1 MIVLGF
7 DPGTATTGFG
17 VLESVNDVLR
27 PIDVGVILTP
37 SDMPTEE
44 RLLSIY
50 NDVNT
55 LLDKYN
61 PDTVATERLFF
72 DRNVT
77 NALSVGRA
85 IGVIVLAVAQRGLP
99 WMEYTPMQ
107 VKTSVTGYG
116 GADKNQI
123 QQMVVRLLG
132 LAEVPKP
139 DDAADALAIDY
150 LFNEAGLH
158 RVEID
163 IRPENAASLRVVEK
177 LGLRHEGTKVRFI
190 HIDGAFRDHHIFAIT
205 KEEVSGSML
214 KRLANTQAQ

>member
-1 MIVLGF
+1 MIILGF

-17 VLESVNDVLR
+17 VVESVNDVLR

-37 SDMPTEE
+37 ADMPIEE

-50 NDVNT
+50 TDVNT

-85 IGVIVLAVAQRGLP
+85 IGVILLAVAQRGLP

-139 DDAADALAIDY
+139 DDAADALAIAICHAHSSK
-150 LFNEAGLH
+150 LKSIGMNQARGH
-158 RVEID
+158 R
-163 IRPENAASLRVVEK
+163 K
-177 LGLRHEGTKVRFI
+177 Q
-190 HIDGAFRDHHIFAIT
+190 
-205 KEEVSGSML
+205 
-214 KRLANTQAQ
+214 KRLQP

>member
-1 MIVLGF
+1 MIILGF

-17 VLESVNDVLR
+17 VVESINDVLR

-37 SDMPTEE
+37 ADMPIEE

-50 NDVNT
+50 TDVNT

-85 IGVIVLAVAQRGLP
+85 IGVILLAVAQRGLP

-139 DDAADALAIDY
+139 DDAADALAIAICHAHS
-150 LFNEAGLH
+150 LKLKSIGMNQSRGH
-158 RVEID
+158 R
-163 IRPENAASLRVVEK
+163 K
-177 LGLRHEGTKVRFI
+177 Q
-190 HIDGAFRDHHIFAIT
+190 
-205 KEEVSGSML
+205 
-214 KRLANTQAQ
+214 KRLQP

>member
-1 MIVLGF
+1 MIILGF

-17 VLESVNDVLR
+17 VVESVNDILR

-37 SDMPTEE
+37 ADMPIEE

-50 NDVNT
+50 TDVNT

-85 IGVIVLAVAQRGLP
+85 IGVILLAVAQRGLP

-139 DDAADALAIDY
+139 DDAADALAIAICHAHS
-150 LFNEAGLH
+150 LKLKSIGMNQSRGH
-158 RVEID
+158 R
-163 IRPENAASLRVVEK
+163 K
-177 LGLRHEGTKVRFI
+177 Q
-190 HIDGAFRDHHIFAIT
+190 
-205 KEEVSGSML
+205 
-214 KRLANTQAQ
+214 KRLQP

>member
-1 MIVLGF
+1 MIILGF

-17 VLESVNDVLR
+17 VVESINDVLR

-37 SDMPTEE
+37 ADMPVEE

-50 NDVNT
+50 TDVNT

-85 IGVIVLAVAQRGLP
+85 IGVILLAVAQRGLP

-139 DDAADALAIDY
+139 DDAADALAIAICHAHS
-150 LFNEAGLH
+150 LKLKSIGMNQSRGH
-158 RVEID
+158 R
-163 IRPENAASLRVVEK
+163 K
-177 LGLRHEGTKVRFI
+177 Q
-190 HIDGAFRDHHIFAIT
+190 
-205 KEEVSGSML
+205 
-214 KRLANTQAQ
+214 KRLQP

>member
-17 VLESVNDVLR
+17 VVESVNDVLR

-37 SDMPTEE
+37 SDMPIEE

-50 NDVNT
+50 TDVNT

-85 IGVIVLAVAQRGLP
+85 IGVILLAVAQRELP

-139 DDAADALAIDY
+139 DDAADALAIAICHAHS
-150 LFNEAGLH
+150 LKLKSIGMNQSRGH
-158 RVEID
+158 R
-163 IRPENAASLRVVEK
+163 K
-177 LGLRHEGTKVRFI
+177 Q
-190 HIDGAFRDHHIFAIT
+190 
-205 KEEVSGSML
+205 
-214 KRLANTQAQ
+214 KRLQP

>member
-17 VLESVNDVLR
+17 VVSYVEGRLAPVDTGVL
-27 PIDVGVILTP
+27 LTP

-50 NDVNT
+50 TDVNT
-55 LLDKYN
+55 LLDRYN

-85 IGVIVLAVAQRGLP
+85 IGVILLAVAQRGLP

-107 VKTSVTGYG
+107 VKTAVTGYG
-116 GADKNQI
+116 GADKEQV
-123 QQMVVRLLG
+123 QAMVVRLLG
-132 LAEVPKP
+132 LRETPRP
-139 DDAADALAIDY
+139 DDAADALAVAICHAHSR
-150 LFNEAGLH
+150 LLREAGMRRARGH
-158 RVEID
+158 RRGGPD
-163 IRPENAASLRVVEK
+163 YS
-177 LGLRHEGTKVRFI
+177 
-190 HIDGAFRDHHIFAIT
+190 
-205 KEEVSGSML
+205 
-214 KRLANTQAQ
+214 